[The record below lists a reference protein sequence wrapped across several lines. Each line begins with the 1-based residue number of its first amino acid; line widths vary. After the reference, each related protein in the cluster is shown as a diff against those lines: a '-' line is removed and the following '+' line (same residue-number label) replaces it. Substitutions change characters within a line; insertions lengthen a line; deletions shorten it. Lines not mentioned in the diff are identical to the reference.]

1 MEKFIDNLKNILQE
15 RLISVFMYG
24 SKVKYSQE
32 LVKTDMNVMV
42 IVKNLSGNDIRAC
55 SEIVNK
61 WMKAKNPIPVFMERE
76 EWFHSSDVYAME
88 YADIKA
94 EHRILYGEDLI
105 SDLNVDPDNIRFQCE
120 QETKNLL
127 MRFRQFYL
135 ENAHSPKRLK
145 DSFVPLAKTCN
156 AIFKAILRVKFC
168 YFCLTAEFEMK
179 TIIHDIFAAVLLAAG
194 IPATAAAGNPVQ
206 EHIEAAAD
214 GTVLGN
220 AGFGMLAV
228 TSGGDTLAAYDFR
241 RAMVPASNMKL
252 ITTGAALHRLGADY
266 RYKTGIGYSGTIKD
280 GFSSMCFIS
289 LSAYLLILKK
299 YASSLPFCTGFPQSG
314 HLPSTT

>member
-156 AIFKAILRVKFC
+156 AIFKAILRVKFTDIPSEKEDIIKKLAEISGLEASIYIKLLGYKRKQC
-168 YFCLTAEFEMK
+168 KMNDKETIAFADEIVDALTK
-179 TIIHDIFAAVLLAAG
+179 LLDY
-194 IPATAAAGNPVQ
+194 TN
-206 EHIEAAAD
+206 
-214 GTVLGN
+214 
-220 AGFGMLAV
+220 
-228 TSGGDTLAAYDFR
+228 
-241 RAMVPASNMKL
+241 NM
-252 ITTGAALHRLGADY
+252 
-266 RYKTGIGYSGTIKD
+266 
-280 GFSSMCFIS
+280 
-289 LSAYLLILKK
+289 
-299 YASSLPFCTGFPQSG
+299 
-314 HLPSTT
+314 

>member
-42 IVKNLSGNDIRAC
+42 IVKNLSGSDIRAC

-61 WMKAKNPIPVFMERE
+61 WMKAKNPIPVFMDRE

-88 YADIKA
+88 YADIKT

-156 AIFKAILRVKFC
+156 AIFKAILRVKFTDIPSEKEDIIKKLAEISGLEASTYIKLLGYKRKQC
-168 YFCLTAEFEMK
+168 KMNDKETIAFADEIVDALTK
-179 TIIHDIFAAVLLAAG
+179 LLDY
-194 IPATAAAGNPVQ
+194 TN
-206 EHIEAAAD
+206 
-214 GTVLGN
+214 
-220 AGFGMLAV
+220 
-228 TSGGDTLAAYDFR
+228 
-241 RAMVPASNMKL
+241 NM
-252 ITTGAALHRLGADY
+252 
-266 RYKTGIGYSGTIKD
+266 
-280 GFSSMCFIS
+280 
-289 LSAYLLILKK
+289 
-299 YASSLPFCTGFPQSG
+299 
-314 HLPSTT
+314 

>member
-61 WMKAKNPIPVFMERE
+61 WMKAKNPIPVFMDME

-156 AIFKAILRVKFC
+156 AIFKAILRVKFTDIPSEKEDIIKKLAEISGLEASTYTKLLGYKRKQC
-168 YFCLTAEFEMK
+168 KMNDKETIAFADEIVDALTK
-179 TIIHDIFAAVLLAAG
+179 LLDY
-194 IPATAAAGNPVQ
+194 TN
-206 EHIEAAAD
+206 
-214 GTVLGN
+214 
-220 AGFGMLAV
+220 
-228 TSGGDTLAAYDFR
+228 
-241 RAMVPASNMKL
+241 NM
-252 ITTGAALHRLGADY
+252 
-266 RYKTGIGYSGTIKD
+266 
-280 GFSSMCFIS
+280 
-289 LSAYLLILKK
+289 
-299 YASSLPFCTGFPQSG
+299 
-314 HLPSTT
+314 

>member
-42 IVKNLSGNDIRAC
+42 IVKNLSGSDIRAC

-61 WMKAKNPIPVFMERE
+61 WMKAKNPIPVFMDRE

-145 DSFVPLAKTCN
+145 NSFVPLAKTCN
-156 AIFKAILRVKFC
+156 AIFKAILRVKFTDIPSEKEDIIKKLAEISGLEASTYIKLLGYKRKQC
-168 YFCLTAEFEMK
+168 KMNDKETIAFADEIVDALTK
-179 TIIHDIFAAVLLAAG
+179 LLDY
-194 IPATAAAGNPVQ
+194 TN
-206 EHIEAAAD
+206 
-214 GTVLGN
+214 
-220 AGFGMLAV
+220 
-228 TSGGDTLAAYDFR
+228 
-241 RAMVPASNMKL
+241 NM
-252 ITTGAALHRLGADY
+252 
-266 RYKTGIGYSGTIKD
+266 
-280 GFSSMCFIS
+280 
-289 LSAYLLILKK
+289 
-299 YASSLPFCTGFPQSG
+299 
-314 HLPSTT
+314 

>member
-42 IVKNLSGNDIRAC
+42 IVKNLSGSDIRAC

-61 WMKAKNPIPVFMERE
+61 WMKAKNPIPVFMDRE

-156 AIFKAILRVKFC
+156 AIFKAILRVKFTDIPSEKEDIIKKLAEISGLEASTYIKLLGYKRKQC
-168 YFCLTAEFEMK
+168 KMNDKETIAFADEIVDALTK
-179 TIIHDIFAAVLLAAG
+179 LLDY
-194 IPATAAAGNPVQ
+194 TN
-206 EHIEAAAD
+206 
-214 GTVLGN
+214 
-220 AGFGMLAV
+220 
-228 TSGGDTLAAYDFR
+228 
-241 RAMVPASNMKL
+241 NM
-252 ITTGAALHRLGADY
+252 
-266 RYKTGIGYSGTIKD
+266 
-280 GFSSMCFIS
+280 
-289 LSAYLLILKK
+289 
-299 YASSLPFCTGFPQSG
+299 
-314 HLPSTT
+314 

>member
-15 RLISVFMYG
+15 RLLSVFMYG

-42 IVKNLSGNDIRAC
+42 IVKNLSGSDIRAC

-61 WMKAKNPIPVFMERE
+61 WMKAKNPIPVFMDRE

-156 AIFKAILRVKFC
+156 AIFKAILRVKFTDIPSEKEDIIKKLAEISGLEASTYIKLLGYKRKQC
-168 YFCLTAEFEMK
+168 KMNDKETIAFADEIVDALTK
-179 TIIHDIFAAVLLAAG
+179 LLDY
-194 IPATAAAGNPVQ
+194 TN
-206 EHIEAAAD
+206 
-214 GTVLGN
+214 
-220 AGFGMLAV
+220 
-228 TSGGDTLAAYDFR
+228 
-241 RAMVPASNMKL
+241 NM
-252 ITTGAALHRLGADY
+252 
-266 RYKTGIGYSGTIKD
+266 
-280 GFSSMCFIS
+280 
-289 LSAYLLILKK
+289 
-299 YASSLPFCTGFPQSG
+299 
-314 HLPSTT
+314 

>member
-42 IVKNLSGNDIRAC
+42 IVKNLSGSDIRAC

-61 WMKAKNPIPVFMERE
+61 WMKAKNPIPVFMDRE

-156 AIFKAILRVKFC
+156 AIFKAILRVKFTDIPSEKEDIIKKLAEISGLEASTYTKLLGYKRKQC
-168 YFCLTAEFEMK
+168 KMNDKETIAFADEIVDALTK
-179 TIIHDIFAAVLLAAG
+179 LLDY
-194 IPATAAAGNPVQ
+194 TN
-206 EHIEAAAD
+206 
-214 GTVLGN
+214 
-220 AGFGMLAV
+220 
-228 TSGGDTLAAYDFR
+228 
-241 RAMVPASNMKL
+241 NM
-252 ITTGAALHRLGADY
+252 
-266 RYKTGIGYSGTIKD
+266 
-280 GFSSMCFIS
+280 
-289 LSAYLLILKK
+289 
-299 YASSLPFCTGFPQSG
+299 
-314 HLPSTT
+314 

>member
-61 WMKAKNPIPVFMERE
+61 WMKAKNPIPVFMDRE

-156 AIFKAILRVKFC
+156 AIFKAILRVKFTDIPSEKEDIIKKLAEISGLEASIYIKLLGYKRKQC
-168 YFCLTAEFEMK
+168 KMNDKETIAFADEIVDALTK
-179 TIIHDIFAAVLLAAG
+179 LLDY
-194 IPATAAAGNPVQ
+194 TN
-206 EHIEAAAD
+206 
-214 GTVLGN
+214 
-220 AGFGMLAV
+220 
-228 TSGGDTLAAYDFR
+228 
-241 RAMVPASNMKL
+241 NM
-252 ITTGAALHRLGADY
+252 
-266 RYKTGIGYSGTIKD
+266 
-280 GFSSMCFIS
+280 
-289 LSAYLLILKK
+289 
-299 YASSLPFCTGFPQSG
+299 
-314 HLPSTT
+314 

>member
-42 IVKNLSGNDIRAC
+42 IVKNLSGSDIRAC
-55 SEIVNK
+55 SEIINK
-61 WMKAKNPIPVFMERE
+61 WMKAKNPIPVFMDRE

-156 AIFKAILRVKFC
+156 AIFKAILRVKFTDIPSEKEDIIKKLAEISGLEASTYIKLLGYKRKQC
-168 YFCLTAEFEMK
+168 KMNDKETIAFADEIVDALTK
-179 TIIHDIFAAVLLAAG
+179 LLDY
-194 IPATAAAGNPVQ
+194 TN
-206 EHIEAAAD
+206 
-214 GTVLGN
+214 
-220 AGFGMLAV
+220 
-228 TSGGDTLAAYDFR
+228 
-241 RAMVPASNMKL
+241 NM
-252 ITTGAALHRLGADY
+252 
-266 RYKTGIGYSGTIKD
+266 
-280 GFSSMCFIS
+280 
-289 LSAYLLILKK
+289 
-299 YASSLPFCTGFPQSG
+299 
-314 HLPSTT
+314 

>member
-32 LVKTDMNVMV
+32 LVKTDTNLMV
-42 IVKNLSGNDIRAC
+42 IVKNLSGSDIRAC

-61 WMKAKNPIPVFMERE
+61 WMKAKNPIPVFMDRE

-156 AIFKAILRVKFC
+156 AIFKAILRVKFTDIPSEKEDIIKKLAEISGLEASTYIKLLGYKRKQC
-168 YFCLTAEFEMK
+168 KMNDKETIAFADEIVDALTK
-179 TIIHDIFAAVLLAAG
+179 LLDY
-194 IPATAAAGNPVQ
+194 TN
-206 EHIEAAAD
+206 
-214 GTVLGN
+214 
-220 AGFGMLAV
+220 
-228 TSGGDTLAAYDFR
+228 
-241 RAMVPASNMKL
+241 NM
-252 ITTGAALHRLGADY
+252 
-266 RYKTGIGYSGTIKD
+266 
-280 GFSSMCFIS
+280 
-289 LSAYLLILKK
+289 
-299 YASSLPFCTGFPQSG
+299 
-314 HLPSTT
+314 

>member
-42 IVKNLSGNDIRAC
+42 IVKNLSGSDIRAC

-61 WMKAKNPIPVFMERE
+61 WMKAKNPIPVFMDRE

-156 AIFKAILRVKFC
+156 AIFKAILRVKFTDIPSEKEDIIKKLAEISGLDASTYIKLLGYKRKQC
-168 YFCLTAEFEMK
+168 KMNDKETIAFADEIVDALTK
-179 TIIHDIFAAVLLAAG
+179 LLDY
-194 IPATAAAGNPVQ
+194 TN
-206 EHIEAAAD
+206 
-214 GTVLGN
+214 
-220 AGFGMLAV
+220 
-228 TSGGDTLAAYDFR
+228 
-241 RAMVPASNMKL
+241 NM
-252 ITTGAALHRLGADY
+252 
-266 RYKTGIGYSGTIKD
+266 
-280 GFSSMCFIS
+280 
-289 LSAYLLILKK
+289 
-299 YASSLPFCTGFPQSG
+299 
-314 HLPSTT
+314 

>member
-42 IVKNLSGNDIRAC
+42 IVKNLSGSDIRAC

-61 WMKAKNPIPVFMERE
+61 WMKAKNPIPAFMDRE

-156 AIFKAILRVKFC
+156 AIFKAILRVKFTDIPSEKEDIIKKLAEISGLEASTYIKLLGYKRKQC
-168 YFCLTAEFEMK
+168 KMNDKETIAFADEIVDALTK
-179 TIIHDIFAAVLLAAG
+179 LLDY
-194 IPATAAAGNPVQ
+194 TN
-206 EHIEAAAD
+206 
-214 GTVLGN
+214 
-220 AGFGMLAV
+220 
-228 TSGGDTLAAYDFR
+228 
-241 RAMVPASNMKL
+241 NM
-252 ITTGAALHRLGADY
+252 
-266 RYKTGIGYSGTIKD
+266 
-280 GFSSMCFIS
+280 
-289 LSAYLLILKK
+289 
-299 YASSLPFCTGFPQSG
+299 
-314 HLPSTT
+314 

>member
-42 IVKNLSGNDIRAC
+42 IVKNLSGSDIRAC

-61 WMKAKNPIPVFMERE
+61 WMKAKNPIPVFMDRE

-156 AIFKAILRVKFC
+156 AIFKAILRVKFTDIPSEKEDIIKKLAEISGLEASIYIKLLGYKRKQC
-168 YFCLTAEFEMK
+168 KMNDKETIAFADEIVDALTK
-179 TIIHDIFAAVLLAAG
+179 LLDY
-194 IPATAAAGNPVQ
+194 TN
-206 EHIEAAAD
+206 
-214 GTVLGN
+214 
-220 AGFGMLAV
+220 
-228 TSGGDTLAAYDFR
+228 
-241 RAMVPASNMKL
+241 NM
-252 ITTGAALHRLGADY
+252 
-266 RYKTGIGYSGTIKD
+266 
-280 GFSSMCFIS
+280 
-289 LSAYLLILKK
+289 
-299 YASSLPFCTGFPQSG
+299 
-314 HLPSTT
+314 

>member
-32 LVKTDMNVMV
+32 LIKTDMNVMV
-42 IVKNLSGNDIRAC
+42 IVKNLSGSDIRAC

-61 WMKAKNPIPVFMERE
+61 WMKAKNPIPVFMDRE

-156 AIFKAILRVKFC
+156 AIFKAILRVKFTDIPSEKEDIIKKLAEISGLEASTYIKLLGYKRKQC
-168 YFCLTAEFEMK
+168 KMNDKETIAFADEIVDALTK
-179 TIIHDIFAAVLLAAG
+179 LLDY
-194 IPATAAAGNPVQ
+194 TN
-206 EHIEAAAD
+206 
-214 GTVLGN
+214 
-220 AGFGMLAV
+220 
-228 TSGGDTLAAYDFR
+228 
-241 RAMVPASNMKL
+241 NM
-252 ITTGAALHRLGADY
+252 
-266 RYKTGIGYSGTIKD
+266 
-280 GFSSMCFIS
+280 
-289 LSAYLLILKK
+289 
-299 YASSLPFCTGFPQSG
+299 
-314 HLPSTT
+314 

>member
-42 IVKNLSGNDIRAC
+42 IVKNLSGSDLRAC

-61 WMKAKNPIPVFMERE
+61 WMKAKNPIPVFMDRE

-145 DSFVPLAKTCN
+145 NSFVPLAKTCN
-156 AIFKAILRVKFC
+156 AIFKAILRVKFTDIPSEKEDIIKKLAEISGLEASIYIKLLGYKRKQC
-168 YFCLTAEFEMK
+168 KMNDKETIAFADEIVDALTK
-179 TIIHDIFAAVLLAAG
+179 LLDY
-194 IPATAAAGNPVQ
+194 TN
-206 EHIEAAAD
+206 
-214 GTVLGN
+214 
-220 AGFGMLAV
+220 
-228 TSGGDTLAAYDFR
+228 
-241 RAMVPASNMKL
+241 NM
-252 ITTGAALHRLGADY
+252 
-266 RYKTGIGYSGTIKD
+266 
-280 GFSSMCFIS
+280 
-289 LSAYLLILKK
+289 
-299 YASSLPFCTGFPQSG
+299 
-314 HLPSTT
+314 

>member
-15 RLISVFMYG
+15 RLLSVFMYG

-42 IVKNLSGNDIRAC
+42 IVKNLSGSDIRAC

-61 WMKAKNPIPVFMERE
+61 WMKAKNPIPVFMDRE

-145 DSFVPLAKTCN
+145 NSFVPLAKTCN
-156 AIFKAILRVKFC
+156 AIFKAILRVKFTDIPSEKEDIIKKLAEISGLEASTYIKLLGYKRKQC
-168 YFCLTAEFEMK
+168 KMNDKETIAFADEIVDALTK
-179 TIIHDIFAAVLLAAG
+179 LLDY
-194 IPATAAAGNPVQ
+194 TN
-206 EHIEAAAD
+206 
-214 GTVLGN
+214 
-220 AGFGMLAV
+220 
-228 TSGGDTLAAYDFR
+228 
-241 RAMVPASNMKL
+241 NM
-252 ITTGAALHRLGADY
+252 
-266 RYKTGIGYSGTIKD
+266 
-280 GFSSMCFIS
+280 
-289 LSAYLLILKK
+289 
-299 YASSLPFCTGFPQSG
+299 
-314 HLPSTT
+314 